1 MALKREIVTDTS
13 RHVRLAYVDRWA
25 AKAWNQTRQPY
36 DTQAFCGWFWIT
48 HRRFAGVEGTHAGK
62 QEGGPFPTRSAAMR
76 DAYYR
81 FVRKTGTPALAFE
94 VALVLDARVETVAI
108 GSSA

>member
-1 MALKREIVTDTS
+1 MALKREIVTATHA
-13 RHVRLAYVDRWA
+13 HVRLAYVDRQVA
-25 AKAWNQTRQPY
+25 SAWNKTRQPY

-48 HRRFAGVEGTHAGK
+48 HRRLSAGGR

-81 FVRKTGTPALAFE
+81 FVRKTGAPELRGYTKGGL
-94 VALVLDARVETVAI
+94 
-108 GSSA
+108 